1 MASANPIPEKY
12 INGNIYIDG
21 KKLVGTSGEFTLPNL
36 SPTTSTISGAGIAGE
51 IESPNIGHFGSLTTE
66 INFRTVGREAVELAT
81 PETKMITIRGAQ
93 QISNVSAGTLEA
105 QGFKVTFKGK
115 TKEFDLGKL
124 SNGNPTETKVTIE
137 LEYLRV
143 DIDGVKMVEVDKY
156 NFIYYLNGVDYLEQV
171 AKLM

>member
-1 MASANPIPEKY
+1 
-12 INGNIYIDG
+12 
-21 KKLVGTSGEFTLPNL
+21 
-36 SPTTSTISGAGIAGE
+36 
-51 IESPNIGHFGSLTTE
+51 
-66 INFRTVGREAVELAT
+66 
-81 PETKMITIRGAQ
+81 MITIRGAQ